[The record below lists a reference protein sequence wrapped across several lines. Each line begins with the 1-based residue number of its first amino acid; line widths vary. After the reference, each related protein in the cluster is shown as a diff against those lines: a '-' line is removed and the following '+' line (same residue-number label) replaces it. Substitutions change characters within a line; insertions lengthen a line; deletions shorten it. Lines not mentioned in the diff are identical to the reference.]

1 MLSLVQKVTF
11 RQQEMKI
18 ASENIQVLRQFKTY
32 IFYNENLVQYQVLI
46 FQYADLLKK
55 RKIVLNDKA
64 KIAAVIAEL
73 DQKKN
78 EALKKAWEQVN
89 KVRKID
95 KICINQ

>member
-1 MLSLVQKVTF
+1 MLTVSLVCH
-11 RQQEMKI
+11 
-18 ASENIQVLRQFKTY
+18 L
-32 IFYNENLVQYQVLI
+32 
-46 FQYADLLKK
+46 FQYADLMKK

-89 KVRKID
+89 KVTYYK
-95 KICINQ
+95 N